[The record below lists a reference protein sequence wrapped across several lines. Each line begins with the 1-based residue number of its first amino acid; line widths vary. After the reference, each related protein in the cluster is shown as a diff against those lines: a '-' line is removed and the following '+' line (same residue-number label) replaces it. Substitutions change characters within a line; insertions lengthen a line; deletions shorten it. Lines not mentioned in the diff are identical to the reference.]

1 MENLLNNDDNKTSIN
16 QILEYDTSPNIDS
29 TVIDIAETTTT
40 NTDIPE
46 IEPIDEQKLNSEDVK
61 DIDSTQSEN
70 ISSTDSNNSPEKIE
84 NQTASTTNCL
94 ALTIKEEH
102 KLVAVK
108 NVCLHSLKV
117 TWKVIAST
125 IALHILK
132 IFF

>member
-1 MENLLNNDDNKTSIN
+1 MENFDKNDDTIININ
-16 QILEYDTSPNIDS
+16 QILVDNESFDINNNENHESILKEDS
-29 TVIDIAETTTT
+29 V
-40 NTDIPE
+40 
-46 IEPIDEQKLNSEDVK
+46 
-61 DIDSTQSEN
+61 EN
-70 ISSTDSNNSPEKIE
+70 ISTERTSNIEENAVTNIEENVDTNSLNTNNALEKVDTE
-84 NQTASTTNCL
+84 SASTTNCL

-102 KLVAVK
+102 KLVAIN

>member
-1 MENLLNNDDNKTSIN
+1 MENFDKNNDTIININ
-16 QILEYDTSPNIDS
+16 QILVDNESFDINNNENHESILKEDS
-29 TVIDIAETTTT
+29 
-40 NTDIPE
+40 
-46 IEPIDEQKLNSEDVK
+46 VK
-61 DIDSTQSEN
+61 N
-70 ISSTDSNNSPEKIE
+70 ISTERTSNIEENAVTNIEENVDTNSLNTNNELEKVDTE
-84 NQTASTTNCL
+84 SASTTNCL

-102 KLVAVK
+102 KLVAIK

>member
-1 MENLLNNDDNKTSIN
+1 MDNLEKNDANTHKN
-16 QILEYDTSPNIDS
+16 QILEYIESPK
-29 TVIDIAETTTT
+29 
-40 NTDIPE
+40 TDK
-46 IEPIDEQKLNSEDVK
+46 PIDETDLNSHP
-61 DIDSTQSEN
+61 IEN
-70 ISSTDSNNSPEKIE
+70 ISQDIDLTNNETNIDDSSKNTILNNDSETETITTE
-84 NQTASTTNCL
+84 NASTTNCL

-117 TWKVIAST
+117 TWKVVAST

>member
-1 MENLLNNDDNKTSIN
+1 MENFEKNNDTIVNRN
-16 QILEYDTSPNIDS
+16 QILVDTDSLDIYSNENHESVLEDSTDNIDIEKK
-29 TVIDIAETTTT
+29 TTIEEKNITPVDETS
-40 NTDIPE
+40 
-46 IEPIDEQKLNSEDVK
+46 NS
-61 DIDSTQSEN
+61 DSDNEL
-70 ISSTDSNNSPEKIE
+70 EKIDVE
-84 NQTASTTNCL
+84 TASTTNCL
-94 ALTIKEEH
+94 ALTIKEDH

>member
-1 MENLLNNDDNKTSIN
+1 MENFDKNNDTIININ
-16 QILEYDTSPNIDS
+16 QILVDNESFDINNNENHESILKEDS
-29 TVIDIAETTTT
+29 V
-40 NTDIPE
+40 
-46 IEPIDEQKLNSEDVK
+46 
-61 DIDSTQSEN
+61 EN
-70 ISSTDSNNSPEKIE
+70 ISTERTSNIEENPVTNIEENVDTNSLNTNNELEKVDTE
-84 NQTASTTNCL
+84 SASTTNCL

-102 KLVAVK
+102 KLVAIK

>member
-1 MENLLNNDDNKTSIN
+1 MENFDKNNDTIININ
-16 QILEYDTSPNIDS
+16 QILVDNESFDINNNENHESILKEDS
-29 TVIDIAETTTT
+29 V
-40 NTDIPE
+40 
-46 IEPIDEQKLNSEDVK
+46 
-61 DIDSTQSEN
+61 EN
-70 ISSTDSNNSPEKIE
+70 ISTEKTSNIEENAVTNIEENVDTNSLNTNNELEKVDTE
-84 NQTASTTNCL
+84 SASTTNCL

-102 KLVAVK
+102 KLVAIK

>member
-1 MENLLNNDDNKTSIN
+1 MENFEKDNNTIINRN
-16 QILEYDTSPNIDS
+16 QILADADSLNICGNENHKSEFENS
-29 TVIDIAETTTT
+29 TENMDAESESSIEKKAVENVEETT
-40 NTDIPE
+40 N
-46 IEPIDEQKLNSEDVK
+46 LNSL
-61 DIDSTQSEN
+61 
-70 ISSTDSNNSPEKIE
+70 STDNESEKIDTE
-84 NQTASTTNCL
+84 TASTTNCL

>member
-1 MENLLNNDDNKTSIN
+1 MENFDKNNDTIININ
-16 QILEYDTSPNIDS
+16 QILVDNESFDINNNENHESILKEDS
-29 TVIDIAETTTT
+29 V
-40 NTDIPE
+40 
-46 IEPIDEQKLNSEDVK
+46 
-61 DIDSTQSEN
+61 EN
-70 ISSTDSNNSPEKIE
+70 ISTERTSNIEENAVTNIEENVDTNSLNTNNELEKVDTE
-84 NQTASTTNCL
+84 SASTTNCL

-102 KLVAVK
+102 KLVAIK

>member
-1 MENLLNNDDNKTSIN
+1 MENLEKNNDTVINRN
-16 QILEYDTSPNIDS
+16 QILSDADSLNIYSNENHKNEFENSTENID
-29 TVIDIAETTTT
+29 I
-40 NTDIPE
+40 
-46 IEPIDEQKLNSEDVK
+46 
-61 DIDSTQSEN
+61 
-70 ISSTDSNNSPEKIE
+70 EKISTIE
-84 NQTASTTNCL
+84 EKNITPVEKTSYSNSDNELEKIDTEAASTTNCL

-108 NVCLHSLKV
+108 NICLHSLKV

>member
-1 MENLLNNDDNKTSIN
+1 MENFEKNNDTIINRN
-16 QILEYDTSPNIDS
+16 QILSDIESLDICKCTKHESILKEDSIENMNIENKS
-29 TVIDIAETTTT
+29 TVENMDIENKSA
-40 NTDIPE
+40 
-46 IEPIDEQKLNSEDVK
+46 IEEHSI
-61 DIDSTQSEN
+61 STSDNE
-70 ISSTDSNNSPEKIE
+70 SEKIDTE
-84 NQTASTTNCL
+84 TASTTNCL

>member
-1 MENLLNNDDNKTSIN
+1 MENFDKNNDTIMNIN
-16 QILEYDTSPNIDS
+16 QILVDNESFDLNNNENHESILKEDS
-29 TVIDIAETTTT
+29 V
-40 NTDIPE
+40 
-46 IEPIDEQKLNSEDVK
+46 
-61 DIDSTQSEN
+61 EN
-70 ISSTDSNNSPEKIE
+70 ISTERTSNIEENAVTNIEENVDTNSLNTNNELEKVDTE
-84 NQTASTTNCL
+84 SASTTNCL

-102 KLVAVK
+102 KLVAIK

>member
-1 MENLLNNDDNKTSIN
+1 MESFEKNNDTIINRN
-16 QILEYDTSPNIDS
+16 QILEDTDSLNICSNENHKSEFENSTENID
-29 TVIDIAETTTT
+29 I
-40 NTDIPE
+40 
-46 IEPIDEQKLNSEDVK
+46 
-61 DIDSTQSEN
+61 
-70 ISSTDSNNSPEKIE
+70 EKISTIE
-84 NQTASTTNCL
+84 EKNITPVEKTSNSDSDNELEKIDVETASTTNCL

>member
-1 MENLLNNDDNKTSIN
+1 MENLEKNNDTIINRN
-16 QILEYDTSPNIDS
+16 QILADADSLNICSNENHESILKEDSTENID
-29 TVIDIAETTTT
+29 I
-40 NTDIPE
+40 
-46 IEPIDEQKLNSEDVK
+46 
-61 DIDSTQSEN
+61 
-70 ISSTDSNNSPEKIE
+70 EKISTIEEKNITPVEKISNSDSDNELEKIDVE
-84 NQTASTTNCL
+84 NASTTNCL
-94 ALTIKEEH
+94 ALTIKEDH